1 MKVEF
6 MRRESEVS
14 ASPIA
19 RMEGHFEKYPAI
31 GESMWFNGR
40 IYIVKDVIWRSLN
53 SIVYILVPKEP
64 ERREVER
71 KE

>member
-31 GESMWFNGR
+31 GETIWFDR
-40 IYIVKDVIWRSLN
+40 PYIVKDVIWRSLN
-53 SIVYILVPKEP
+53 SVVYILVPKEP